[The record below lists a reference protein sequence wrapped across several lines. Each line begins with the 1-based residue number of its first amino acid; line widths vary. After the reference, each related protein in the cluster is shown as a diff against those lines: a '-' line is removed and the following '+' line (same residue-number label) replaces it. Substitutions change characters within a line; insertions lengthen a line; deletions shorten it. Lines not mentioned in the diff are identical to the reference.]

1 MTFICRNID
10 QASKLKIFP
19 GVMFSEPVESY
30 IKELAD
36 IHSIHPDS
44 FAIVLLNFVA
54 ATLEFSFVLRANS
67 VSNKIPTNLF
77 NIVVARSSFGKSDLT
92 RILRDMLNTVVL
104 NRPMK
109 FRSTNQINLGSEGN
123 PCLDEMS
130 KAGLM
135 SSLDE
140 CCRLLICDEA
150 DMTFADAGLFLS
162 NNNIRTSAEMNCRGL
177 MMTLFDR
184 VSHAYIRQLSNRSVS
199 VKSSKL
205 NILGCSTG
213 DIISNMIIR
222 IKAGACFDPAIGRF
236 IFWPL
241 DGPVIP
247 DKLIQRQIDNKKY
260 PSLAQ
265 FAIILSFIENSIF
278 SFDEDAINE
287 MIDWGNTFKQK
298 SNVAPD
304 KIPSI
309 EYFTL
314 GFEERN
320 NNESLS
326 ARLGKTVQHAY
337 RIATFLQTI
346 EIGFQLSK
354 DYINQHQFFPE
365 NGSIDHDFVENI
377 SEIFKE
383 NYVPLYQVHDPE
395 SIKISKNVVLRAIDI
410 MSCNLRQFILLFDGT
425 NAPKVSSI
433 GRQIVMVSQHENK
446 SFSNDQA
453 LVAMKQRQRQI
464 LNHNDVAASIILFPS
479 VCFTM
484 KQLHKSAVIHN
495 HSGGGLLKQVITTL
509 VETNL
514 LEMCERG
521 IKHASRT
528 TCVYVKRLPL
538 ENDMDSQEQF
548 SSILSEYT
556 YRQNPISIDLYKK
569 SCESMLLEAVGTV
582 QEDVIPVLKRS
593 EYGERDFSTFI
604 NLPKTIKPKT
614 SLCNNQAMAVTTE
627 NNNLFQ
633 NIIDENAI
641 LTIGSSHVDH
651 LTTSSSC
658 SNFPQVQ
665 NIFDNVNL
673 VNQQPNLDSHSIHS
687 IPEEEYNEPN
697 IVHFFD
703 SEQNINSD
711 VINVFD
717 EQQSNDLNN
726 IDLFNAE
733 QSVDLNNLDTIR
745 QQQPT
750 DSAQNTNSDNNN
762 ILHKGKKNTSSTFFF
777 SPTAGR
783 TRSKLKVRKT
793 QNQQSNGTIFF

>member
-1 MTFICRNID
+1 MAFICRNID

-19 GVMFSEPVESY
+19 GVMLSEPVESY

-36 IHSIHPDS
+36 IHSIHSDS

-54 ATLEFSFVLRANS
+54 VTLEFSFVLRANS
-67 VSNKIPTNLF
+67 VNNKIPTNLF

-92 RILRDMLNTVVL
+92 RILRDMLNTVVF
-104 NRPMK
+104 NRPTK
-109 FRSTNQINLGSEGN
+109 FRSKNQINLGSEVN

-177 MMTLFDR
+177 VMTLFDR

-199 VKSSKL
+199 
-205 NILGCSTG
+205 GCSTG
-213 DIISNMIIR
+213 DIVSNMIIR
-222 IKAGACFDPAIGRF
+222 VKSGACFDPAIGRF

-247 DKLIQRQIDNKKY
+247 DKLIQRQIDNKMY
-260 PSLAQ
+260 PSLSQ

-287 MIDWGNTFKQK
+287 MIEWGNTCKQK
-298 SNVAPD
+298 SNVVRV
-304 KIPSI
+304 KISSI

-320 NNESLS
+320 TNESLS
-326 ARLGKTVQHAY
+326 ARLGKVVQHVY

-346 EIGFQLSK
+346 EI
-354 DYINQHQFFPE
+354 E
-365 NGSIDHDFVENI
+365 
-377 SEIFKE
+377 
-383 NYVPLYQVHDPE
+383 
-395 SIKISKNVVLRAIDI
+395 
-410 MSCNLRQFILLFDGT
+410 
-425 NAPKVSSI
+425 
-433 GRQIVMVSQHENK
+433 
-446 SFSNDQA
+446 
-453 LVAMKQRQRQI
+453 RQRQV
-464 LNHNDVAASIILFPS
+464 LNYNDVAASIILFPS

-484 KQLHKSAVIHN
+484 KQLHESAVIHN
-495 HSGGGLLKQVITTL
+495 HSGGGLLKQVITRL
-509 VETNL
+509 VETDL

-521 IKHASRT
+521 VKHASRT

-556 YRQNPISIDLYKK
+556 YQRNPISIDLYKK

-582 QEDVIPVLKRS
+582 QGDVIQVLKRS

-604 NLPKTIKPKT
+604 NLPKTTKPKT

-627 NNNLFQ
+627 NYNLFQ

-651 LTTSSSC
+651 STTSSSC
-658 SNFPQVQ
+658 SNFPREG
-665 NIFDNVNL
+665 NLFDNLNL
-673 VNQQPNLDSHSIHS
+673 VNQQPNLDSHK
-687 IPEEEYNEPN
+687 
-697 IVHFFD
+697 
-703 SEQNINSD
+703 QNINSD
-711 VINVFD
+711 VIDVFH
-717 EQQSNDLNN
+717 EQQSNNLNN
-726 IDLFNAE
+726 IDLFYAE

-750 DSAQNTNSDNNN
+750 DSEQNTNSDNNN
-762 ILHKGKKNTSSTFFF
+762 IPRKGKKNISSTFFF

-783 TRSKLKVRKT
+783 TRSKLKIRKT
-793 QNQQSNGTIFF
+793 QNQKTNGIIFSIFYIYYKAKKIFILVRDIINDQNGDPNKNNLEIERQDTEGKQSANKRIRK

>member
-1 MTFICRNID
+1 MAFICRNID

-19 GVMFSEPVESY
+19 GVMLSEPVESY

-36 IHSIHPDS
+36 IHSIHSDS

-54 ATLEFSFVLRANS
+54 VTLEFSFVLRANS
-67 VSNKIPTNLF
+67 VNNKIPTNLF

-92 RILRDMLNTVVL
+92 RILRDMLNTVVF
-104 NRPMK
+104 NRPTK
-109 FRSTNQINLGSEGN
+109 FRSKNQINLGSEVN

-177 MMTLFDR
+177 VMTLFDR
-184 VSHAYIRQLSNRSVS
+184 ISHAYIRQLSNRSVS
-199 VKSSKL
+199 
-205 NILGCSTG
+205 GCSTG
-213 DIISNMIIR
+213 DIVSNMIIR
-222 IKAGACFDPAIGRF
+222 VKSGACFDPAIGRF

-247 DKLIQRQIDNKKY
+247 DKLIQRQIDNKMY
-260 PSLAQ
+260 PSLSQ

-287 MIDWGNTFKQK
+287 MIEWGNTCKQK
-298 SNVAPD
+298 SNVVRV
-304 KIPSI
+304 KISSI

-314 GFEERN
+314 GFEE
-320 NNESLS
+320 
-326 ARLGKTVQHAY
+326 
-337 RIATFLQTI
+337 
-346 EIGFQLSK
+346 
-354 DYINQHQFFPE
+354 
-365 NGSIDHDFVENI
+365 
-377 SEIFKE
+377 
-383 NYVPLYQVHDPE
+383 
-395 SIKISKNVVLRAIDI
+395 
-410 MSCNLRQFILLFDGT
+410 
-425 NAPKVSSI
+425 
-433 GRQIVMVSQHENK
+433 
-446 SFSNDQA
+446 
-453 LVAMKQRQRQI
+453 QRQRQV
-464 LNHNDVAASIILFPS
+464 LNYNDVAASIILFPS

-484 KQLHKSAVIHN
+484 KQLHESAVIHN
-495 HSGGGLLKQVITTL
+495 HSGGGLLKQVITRL
-509 VETNL
+509 VETDL

-521 IKHASRT
+521 VKHASRT

-556 YRQNPISIDLYKK
+556 YQRNPISIDLYKK

-582 QEDVIPVLKRS
+582 QEDVIQVLKRS

-604 NLPKTIKPKT
+604 NLPKTTKPKT

-627 NNNLFQ
+627 NYNLFQ

-651 LTTSSSC
+651 STTSSSC
-658 SNFPQVQ
+658 SNFPREG
-665 NIFDNVNL
+665 NLFDNLNL
-673 VNQQPNLDSHSIHS
+673 VNQQPNLDSHK
-687 IPEEEYNEPN
+687 
-697 IVHFFD
+697 
-703 SEQNINSD
+703 QNINSD
-711 VINVFD
+711 VIDVFH
-717 EQQSNDLNN
+717 EQQSNNLNN
-726 IDLFNAE
+726 IDLFYAE

-750 DSAQNTNSDNNN
+750 DSEQNTNSDNNN
-762 ILHKGKKNTSSTFFF
+762 IPRKGKKNISSTFFF

-783 TRSKLKVRKT
+783 TRSKLKIRKT
-793 QNQQSNGTIFF
+793 QNQKTNGIIFSIFYIYYKAKKIFILVRDIINDQNGDPNKNNLEIERQDTEGKQSANKRIRK